1 MKFNLKAPYSPRGDQ
16 PKAINELCEGLKN
29 NERFLTLLG
38 VTGSG
43 KTFTMASVAERLQR
57 PVLVISPNKTLVAQ
71 LYREF
76 KEFFPENRV
85 ELFISYYDYYQ
96 PEAYIPAKDLYI
108 EKDAQIND
116 VLSRMRVSALKSV
129 LTRKDVI
136 VVASVS
142 AIYASGDPRDFQN
155 LNIELEVGDVIK
167 RQELARKLSS
177 IQYNRSEDVSA
188 GGVFHMKGDVF
199 EIYPPYEDYGLRFYF
214 FDDEIER
221 IVSIDTLNRN
231 KIEEFDKVIIYPAKE
246 FVTTEEK
253 ISRAIKEIEHELGE
267 QVRKFEKE
275 GKYLE
280 AQRLKQRTMYDIEML
295 ATLGYCSGIENYS
308 RFFDNRNPGDPPYTL
323 LDYFNKE
330 EFIVFIDESHIGV
343 PQIRAMYK
351 GDHSRKK
358 SLVEYGFR
366 IPSAFDNRPLTYEEF
381 LDKIGQLVFV
391 SATPTDYEL
400 SMSERVAEQLIRP
413 TGLIDPKVEV
423 RATDHQVDD
432 FIDEMRTIKSRGER
446 AIATVLTKKS
456 AEMLSTYLN
465 EVGVKSEYLHSELG
479 AVERVEVLKKLR
491 DGTVDV
497 VVGVNLLREGLDL
510 PEVSLV
516 AIMDADREGFLRSE
530 TTLVQTI
537 GRAARNV
544 NGKVLLYADHIT
556 GSMRRAIRETNR
568 RRTKQM
574 MFNKEHN
581 ITPESIVKPLYESI
595 FAEYSDKDKEEKAK
609 NEYVGGILALKESL
623 DTEEYLAVL
632 EEEMLRAASEL
643 RYEDAAVI
651 RDEMRSVKN
660 ESKK

>member
-1 MKFNLKAPYSPRGDQ
+1 MKFELKAPYSPRGDQ
-16 PKAINELCEGLKN
+16 PKAINELCEGLENK
-29 NERFLTLLG
+29 ERFLTLLG

-129 LTRKDVI
+129 LTRNDVI

-155 LNIELEVGDVIK
+155 LNIELETGDVIK

-177 IQYNRSEDVSA
+177 IQYNRSEDVSV
-188 GGVFHMKGDVF
+188 GGVFHMKGDIF
-199 EIYPPYEDYGLRFYF
+199 EIYPPYEDYGLRLYF
-214 FDDEIER
+214 FDNEIER
-221 IVSIDTLNRN
+221 IVSIDPLNRS
-231 KIEEFDKVIIYPAKE
+231 KIEEFDKVVIYPAKE

-253 ISRAIKEIEHELGE
+253 ISRAIKEIERELEE

-308 RFFDNRNPGDPPYTL
+308 RFFDKRNPGDPPYTL

-381 LDKIGQLVFV
+381 LEKTGQIVFV

-400 SMSERVAEQLIRP
+400 GVSERVVEQLIRP

-423 RATDHQVDD
+423 KATDHQVDD
-432 FIDEMRTIKSRGER
+432 FIDEMKRIKSRGER

-479 AVERVEVLKKLR
+479 AIERVEVLKKLR

-581 ITPESIVKPLYESI
+581 ITPESIVKPLYDSI

-643 RYEDAAVI
+643 RYEDAAVL

-660 ESKK
+660 GSKK

>member
-177 IQYNRSEDVSA
+177 IQYSRSEDVSA

-221 IVSIDTLNRN
+221 IVSIDPLNRN

-295 ATLGYCSGIENYS
+295 TTLGYCSGIENYS

-400 SMSERVAEQLIRP
+400 SVSERVAEQLIRP

-432 FIDEMRTIKSRGER
+432 FIDEMKTIKSRGER

-623 DTEEYLAVL
+623 DAEEYLAVL

>member
-1 MKFNLKAPYSPRGDQ
+1 MKFELKAPYSPRGDQ
-16 PKAINELCEGLKN
+16 PKAIDELCKGLKN
-29 NERFLTLLG
+29 KERFLTLLG

-43 KTFTMASVAERLQR
+43 KTFTMASVAEQLQR
-57 PVLVISPNKTLVAQ
+57 PVLVVSPNKTLVAQ

-155 LNIELEVGDVIK
+155 LNIELETGEVIK

-177 IQYNRSEDVSA
+177 IQYRRSENVSV
-188 GGVFHMKGDVF
+188 GGVFHMKGDIF
-199 EIYPPYEDYGLRFYF
+199 EIYPPYEDYGLRLYF

-221 IVSIDTLNRN
+221 IVSIDPLNRN

-246 FVTTEEK
+246 FVTTEVK
-253 ISRAIKEIEHELGE
+253 ISKAIKEIEHELGE

-280 AQRLKQRTMYDIEML
+280 AQRLRQRTMYDIEML

-308 RFFDNRNPGDPPYTL
+308 RFFDSRNPGDPPYTL

-381 LDKIGQLVFV
+381 LEKTGQIVFV

-400 SMSERVAEQLIRP
+400 GVSERVVEQLIRP

-432 FIDEMRTIKSRGER
+432 FIDEMKRIKSRGER

-479 AVERVEVLKKLR
+479 AIERVEVLKKLR

-581 ITPESIVKPLYESI
+581 ITPESIVKPLYDSI

-623 DTEEYLAVL
+623 DTEGYLAVL

-643 RYEDAAVI
+643 RYEDAAVL
-651 RDEMRSVKN
+651 RDEMRSVK
-660 ESKK
+660 KRK

>member
-1 MKFNLKAPYSPRGDQ
+1 MKFELKAPYSPRGDQ
-16 PKAINELCEGLKN
+16 PRAIKELCKGLN
-29 NERFLTLLG
+29 NDERFITLLG

-167 RQELARKLSS
+167 RQDLARKLSA
-177 IQYNRSEDVSA
+177 IQYSRSEDVSV

-221 IVSIDTLNRN
+221 IVSIDPLNRN

-267 QVRKFEKE
+267 QVRKFERE

-295 ATLGYCSGIENYS
+295 TTLGYCSGIENYS

-381 LDKIGQLVFV
+381 LEKTGQIVFV
-391 SATPTDYEL
+391 SATPTNYEL
-400 SMSERVAEQLIRP
+400 SVSERVAEQLIRP

-432 FIDEMRTIKSRGER
+432 FIDEMKTIKSRGER

-568 RRTKQM
+568 RRAKQM
-574 MFNKEHN
+574 IFNKEHN

-643 RYEDAAVI
+643 RYEDAAVL

-660 ESKK
+660 GTMK

>member
-1 MKFNLKAPYSPRGDQ
+1 MKFELKAPYSPRGDQ
-16 PKAINELCEGLKN
+16 PKAINELCEGLENK
-29 NERFLTLLG
+29 ERFLTLLG

-155 LNIELEVGDVIK
+155 LNIELETGDVIK

-177 IQYNRSEDVSA
+177 IQYNRSEDVSV

-199 EIYPPYEDYGLRFYF
+199 EIYPPYEDYGLRLYF

-221 IVSIDTLNRN
+221 IVSIDPLNRS
-231 KIEEFDKVIIYPAKE
+231 KIEEFDKVVIYPAKE

-253 ISRAIKEIEHELGE
+253 ISRAIKEIEQELGE

-280 AQRLKQRTMYDIEML
+280 AQRLKQRTMYDVEML

-381 LDKIGQLVFV
+381 LEKTGQIIFV

-400 SMSERVAEQLIRP
+400 GVSERVVEQLIRP

-423 RATDHQVDD
+423 KATDHQVDD
-432 FIDEMRTIKSRGER
+432 FIDEMKRIKSRGER

-479 AVERVEVLKKLR
+479 AIERVEVLKKLR

-581 ITPESIVKPLYESI
+581 ITPESIVKPLYDSI

-643 RYEDAAVI
+643 RYEDAAVL

-660 ESKK
+660 GSKK

>member
-1 MKFNLKAPYSPRGDQ
+1 
-16 PKAINELCEGLKN
+16 
-29 NERFLTLLG
+29 
-38 VTGSG
+38 
-43 KTFTMASVAERLQR
+43 
-57 PVLVISPNKTLVAQ
+57 
-71 LYREF
+71 
-76 KEFFPENRV
+76 
-85 ELFISYYDYYQ
+85 
-96 PEAYIPAKDLYI
+96 
-108 EKDAQIND
+108 
-116 VLSRMRVSALKSV
+116 
-129 LTRKDVI
+129 
-136 VVASVS
+136 
-142 AIYASGDPRDFQN
+142 
-155 LNIELEVGDVIK
+155 
-167 RQELARKLSS
+167 
-177 IQYNRSEDVSA
+177 
-188 GGVFHMKGDVF
+188 
-199 EIYPPYEDYGLRFYF
+199 
-214 FDDEIER
+214 
-221 IVSIDTLNRN
+221 
-231 KIEEFDKVIIYPAKE
+231 
-246 FVTTEEK
+246 
-253 ISRAIKEIEHELGE
+253 
-267 QVRKFEKE
+267 
-275 GKYLE
+275 
-280 AQRLKQRTMYDIEML
+280 MYDIEML
-295 ATLGYCSGIENYS
+295 TTLGYCSGIENYS

-381 LDKIGQLVFV
+381 LEKTGQIVFV
-391 SATPTDYEL
+391 SATPTNYEL
-400 SMSERVAEQLIRP
+400 SVSERVAEQLIRP

-432 FIDEMRTIKSRGER
+432 FIDEMKTIKSRGER

-568 RRTKQM
+568 RRAKQM
-574 MFNKEHN
+574 IFNKEHN

-643 RYEDAAVI
+643 RYEDAAVL

-660 ESKK
+660 GTMK

>member
-1 MKFNLKAPYSPRGDQ
+1 M
-16 PKAINELCEGLKN
+16 
-29 NERFLTLLG
+29 
-38 VTGSG
+38 
-43 KTFTMASVAERLQR
+43 
-57 PVLVISPNKTLVAQ
+57 
-71 LYREF
+71 
-76 KEFFPENRV
+76 
-85 ELFISYYDYYQ
+85 
-96 PEAYIPAKDLYI
+96 
-108 EKDAQIND
+108 
-116 VLSRMRVSALKSV
+116 KSV
-129 LTRKDVI
+129 LTRNDVI

-155 LNIELEVGDVIK
+155 LNIELETGDVIK

-177 IQYNRSEDVSA
+177 IQYNRSEDVSV
-188 GGVFHMKGDVF
+188 GGVFHMKGDIF
-199 EIYPPYEDYGLRFYF
+199 EIYPPYEDYGLRLYF
-214 FDDEIER
+214 FDNEIER
-221 IVSIDTLNRN
+221 IVSIDPLNRS
-231 KIEEFDKVIIYPAKE
+231 KIEEFDKVVIYPAKE

-253 ISRAIKEIEHELGE
+253 ISRAIKEIERELEE

-308 RFFDNRNPGDPPYTL
+308 RFFDKRNPGDPPYTL

-381 LDKIGQLVFV
+381 LEKTGQIVFV

-400 SMSERVAEQLIRP
+400 GVSERVVEQLIRP

-423 RATDHQVDD
+423 KATDHQVDD
-432 FIDEMRTIKSRGER
+432 FIDEMKRIKSRGER

-479 AVERVEVLKKLR
+479 AIERVEVLKKLR

-581 ITPESIVKPLYESI
+581 ITPESIVKPLYDSI

-643 RYEDAAVI
+643 RYEDAAVL

-660 ESKK
+660 GSKK

>member
-1 MKFNLKAPYSPRGDQ
+1 LENK
-16 PKAINELCEGLKN
+16 
-29 NERFLTLLG
+29 ERFLTLLG

-129 LTRKDVI
+129 LTRNDVI

-155 LNIELEVGDVIK
+155 LNIELETGDVIK

-177 IQYNRSEDVSA
+177 IQYNRSEDVSV
-188 GGVFHMKGDVF
+188 GGVFHMKGDIF
-199 EIYPPYEDYGLRFYF
+199 EIYPPYEDYGLRLYF
-214 FDDEIER
+214 FDNEIER
-221 IVSIDTLNRN
+221 IVSIDPLNRS
-231 KIEEFDKVIIYPAKE
+231 KIEEFDKVVIYPAKE

-253 ISRAIKEIEHELGE
+253 ISRAIKEIERELEE

-308 RFFDNRNPGDPPYTL
+308 RFFDKRNPGDPPYTL

-381 LDKIGQLVFV
+381 LEKTGQIVFV

-400 SMSERVAEQLIRP
+400 GVSERVVEQLIRP

-423 RATDHQVDD
+423 KATDHQVDD
-432 FIDEMRTIKSRGER
+432 FIDEMKRIKSRGER

-479 AVERVEVLKKLR
+479 AIERVEVLKKLR

-581 ITPESIVKPLYESI
+581 ITPESIVKPLYDSI

-643 RYEDAAVI
+643 RYEDAAVL

-660 ESKK
+660 GSKK

>member
-1 MKFNLKAPYSPRGDQ
+1 
-16 PKAINELCEGLKN
+16 
-29 NERFLTLLG
+29 
-38 VTGSG
+38 
-43 KTFTMASVAERLQR
+43 
-57 PVLVISPNKTLVAQ
+57 
-71 LYREF
+71 
-76 KEFFPENRV
+76 
-85 ELFISYYDYYQ
+85 
-96 PEAYIPAKDLYI
+96 
-108 EKDAQIND
+108 
-116 VLSRMRVSALKSV
+116 
-129 LTRKDVI
+129 
-136 VVASVS
+136 
-142 AIYASGDPRDFQN
+142 
-155 LNIELEVGDVIK
+155 
-167 RQELARKLSS
+167 
-177 IQYNRSEDVSA
+177 
-188 GGVFHMKGDVF
+188 
-199 EIYPPYEDYGLRFYF
+199 
-214 FDDEIER
+214 
-221 IVSIDTLNRN
+221 
-231 KIEEFDKVIIYPAKE
+231 
-246 FVTTEEK
+246 
-253 ISRAIKEIEHELGE
+253 
-267 QVRKFEKE
+267 
-275 GKYLE
+275 
-280 AQRLKQRTMYDIEML
+280 
-295 ATLGYCSGIENYS
+295 
-308 RFFDNRNPGDPPYTL
+308 
-323 LDYFNKE
+323 
-330 EFIVFIDESHIGV
+330 
-343 PQIRAMYK
+343 MYK

-381 LDKIGQLVFV
+381 LEKTGQIVFV

-400 SMSERVAEQLIRP
+400 GVSERVVEQLIRP

-423 RATDHQVDD
+423 KATDHQVDD
-432 FIDEMRTIKSRGER
+432 FIDEMKRIKSRGER

-479 AVERVEVLKKLR
+479 AIERVEVLKKLR

-581 ITPESIVKPLYESI
+581 ITPESIVKPLYDSI

-643 RYEDAAVI
+643 RYEDAAVL

-660 ESKK
+660 GSKK

>member
-1 MKFNLKAPYSPRGDQ
+1 MKFELKAPYSPRGDQ
-16 PKAINELCEGLKN
+16 PRAIKELCKGLN
-29 NERFLTLLG
+29 NDERFITLLG

-167 RQELARKLSS
+167 RQDLARKLSA
-177 IQYNRSEDVSA
+177 IQYSRSEDVSV

-221 IVSIDTLNRN
+221 IVSIDPLNRN

-267 QVRKFEKE
+267 QVRKFERE

-295 ATLGYCSGIENYS
+295 TTLGYCSGIENYS
-308 RFFDNRNPGDPPYTL
+308 RFFDNRHPGDPPYTL

-381 LDKIGQLVFV
+381 LEKTGQIVFV
-391 SATPTDYEL
+391 SATPTNYEL
-400 SMSERVAEQLIRP
+400 SVSERVAEQLIRP

-432 FIDEMRTIKSRGER
+432 FIDEMKTIKSRGER

-568 RRTKQM
+568 RRAKQM
-574 MFNKEHN
+574 IFNKEHN

-643 RYEDAAVI
+643 RYEDAAVL

-660 ESKK
+660 GTRK

>member
-1 MKFNLKAPYSPRGDQ
+1 L
-16 PKAINELCEGLKN
+16 
-29 NERFLTLLG
+29 
-38 VTGSG
+38 
-43 KTFTMASVAERLQR
+43 RL
-57 PVLVISPNKTLVAQ
+57 
-71 LYREF
+71 
-76 KEFFPENRV
+76 
-85 ELFISYYDYYQ
+85 
-96 PEAYIPAKDLYI
+96 
-108 EKDAQIND
+108 
-116 VLSRMRVSALKSV
+116 
-129 LTRKDVI
+129 
-136 VVASVS
+136 
-142 AIYASGDPRDFQN
+142 
-155 LNIELEVGDVIK
+155 
-167 RQELARKLSS
+167 
-177 IQYNRSEDVSA
+177 
-188 GGVFHMKGDVF
+188 
-199 EIYPPYEDYGLRFYF
+199 YF

-221 IVSIDTLNRN
+221 IVSIDPLNRN

-253 ISRAIKEIEHELGE
+253 ISRAIKEIEYELGE
-267 QVRKFEKE
+267 QIRKFEKQ

-280 AQRLKQRTMYDIEML
+280 AQRLKQRTMYDVEML
-295 ATLGYCSGIENYS
+295 TTLGYCSGIENYS

-381 LDKIGQLVFV
+381 LDKTGQIVFV

-400 SMSERVAEQLIRP
+400 GVSERVVEQLIRP

-432 FIDEMRTIKSRGER
+432 FIDEMKRIKSRGER

-479 AVERVEVLKKLR
+479 AIERVEVLKKLR

-556 GSMRRAIRETNR
+556 GSMRKAIRETNR

-581 ITPESIVKPLYESI
+581 ITPESIVKPLYDSI

-609 NEYVGGILALKESL
+609 NKYVDGILALKESL
-623 DTEEYLAVL
+623 DTEGYLAVL

-643 RYEDAAVI
+643 RYEDAAVL

-660 ESKK
+660 GSKK

>member
-1 MKFNLKAPYSPRGDQ
+1 MKFELNAPYSPRGDQ
-16 PKAINELCEGLKN
+16 PKAINELCEGLENK
-29 NERFLTLLG
+29 ERFLTLLG

-155 LNIELEVGDVIK
+155 LNIELETGDVIK

-177 IQYNRSEDVSA
+177 IQYNRSEDVSV

-199 EIYPPYEDYGLRFYF
+199 EIYPPYEDYGLRLYF

-221 IVSIDTLNRN
+221 IVSIDPLDRS
-231 KIEEFDKVIIYPAKE
+231 KIEEFDKVVIYPAKE

-280 AQRLKQRTMYDIEML
+280 AQRLKQRTMYDVEML

-308 RFFDNRNPGDPPYTL
+308 RFFDNRNLGDPPYTL

-381 LDKIGQLVFV
+381 LEKTGQIIFV

-400 SMSERVAEQLIRP
+400 GVSERVVEQLIRP

-423 RATDHQVDD
+423 KATDHQVDD
-432 FIDEMRTIKSRGER
+432 FIDEMKRIKSRGER

-479 AVERVEVLKKLR
+479 AIERVEVLKKLR

-581 ITPESIVKPLYESI
+581 ITPESIVKPLYDSI

-643 RYEDAAVI
+643 RYEDAAVL

-660 ESKK
+660 GSKK

>member
-1 MKFNLKAPYSPRGDQ
+1 MKFELKAPYSPRGDQ
-16 PKAINELCEGLKN
+16 PKAINELCEGLENK
-29 NERFLTLLG
+29 ERFLTLLG

-155 LNIELEVGDVIK
+155 LNIELETGDVIK

-177 IQYNRSEDVSA
+177 IQYNRSEDVSV

-199 EIYPPYEDYGLRFYF
+199 EIYPPYEDYGLRLYF

-221 IVSIDTLNRN
+221 IVSIDPLNRS
-231 KIEEFDKVIIYPAKE
+231 KIEEFDKVVIYPAKE

-253 ISRAIKEIEHELGE
+253 ISRAIKEIEQELGE

-280 AQRLKQRTMYDIEML
+280 AQRLKQRTMYDVEML

-381 LDKIGQLVFV
+381 LEKTGQIIFV

-400 SMSERVAEQLIRP
+400 GVSERVVEQLIRP

-423 RATDHQVDD
+423 KATDHQVDD
-432 FIDEMRTIKSRGER
+432 FIDEMKRIKSRGER

-479 AVERVEVLKKLR
+479 AIERVEVLKKLR

-574 MFNKEHN
+574 VFNKEHN
-581 ITPESIVKPLYESI
+581 ITPESIVKPLYDSI

-643 RYEDAAVI
+643 RYEDAAVL

-660 ESKK
+660 GSKK

>member
-1 MKFNLKAPYSPRGDQ
+1 
-16 PKAINELCEGLKN
+16 
-29 NERFLTLLG
+29 
-38 VTGSG
+38 
-43 KTFTMASVAERLQR
+43 
-57 PVLVISPNKTLVAQ
+57 VISPNKTLVAQ

-155 LNIELEVGDVIK
+155 LNIELETGDVIK

-177 IQYNRSEDVSA
+177 IQYNRSEDVSV
-188 GGVFHMKGDVF
+188 GGVFHMKGDIF
-199 EIYPPYEDYGLRFYF
+199 EIYPPYEDYGLRLYF

-221 IVSIDTLNRN
+221 IVSIDPLNRN

-253 ISRAIKEIEHELGE
+253 ISRAIKEIEYELGE
-267 QVRKFEKE
+267 QIRKFEKQ

-280 AQRLKQRTMYDIEML
+280 AQRLKQRTMYDVEML
-295 ATLGYCSGIENYS
+295 TTLGYCSGIENYS

-381 LDKIGQLVFV
+381 LDKTGQIVFV

-400 SMSERVAEQLIRP
+400 GVSERVVEQLIRP

-432 FIDEMRTIKSRGER
+432 FIDEMKRIKSRGER

-479 AVERVEVLKKLR
+479 AIERVEVLKKLR

-556 GSMRRAIRETNR
+556 GSMRKAIRETNR

-581 ITPESIVKPLYESI
+581 ITPESIVKPLYDSI

-609 NEYVGGILALKESL
+609 NKYVDGILALKESL
-623 DTEEYLAVL
+623 DTEGYLAVL

-643 RYEDAAVI
+643 RYEDAAVL

-660 ESKK
+660 GSKK

>member
-1 MKFNLKAPYSPRGDQ
+1 MKFKLKAPYSPRGDQ
-16 PKAINELCEGLKN
+16 PKAIDELCEGLSN

-116 VLSRMRVSALKSV
+116 VLSRMRVSALKSI

-155 LNIELEVGDVIK
+155 LNIELETGNVMK

-177 IQYNRSEDVSA
+177 IQYSRSEDVSV
-188 GGVFHMKGDVF
+188 GGVFHMKGDIF
-199 EIYPPYEDYGLRFYF
+199 EIYPPYEDYGLRLYF

-221 IVSIDTLNRN
+221 IVSIDPLNRN

-253 ISRAIKEIEHELGE
+253 ILRAIKEIEHELGE

-295 ATLGYCSGIENYS
+295 TTLGYCSGIENYS

-323 LDYFNKE
+323 LDYFDKE

-381 LDKIGQLVFV
+381 LGKTGQIAFV

-400 SMSERVAEQLIRP
+400 GVSERVVEQLIRP

-432 FIDEMRTIKSRGER
+432 FIDEMKRIKSRGER

-479 AVERVEVLKKLR
+479 AIERVEVLKKLR

-609 NEYVGGILALKESL
+609 NEYIGGIIALKESL
-623 DTEEYLAVL
+623 DNEEYLAVL

-643 RYEDAAVI
+643 RYEDAAVL
-651 RDEMRSVKN
+651 RDEMRTVKY

>member
-1 MKFNLKAPYSPRGDQ
+1 LENK
-16 PKAINELCEGLKN
+16 
-29 NERFLTLLG
+29 ERFLTLLG

-155 LNIELEVGDVIK
+155 LNIELETGDVIK

-177 IQYNRSEDVSA
+177 IQYNRSEDVSV

-199 EIYPPYEDYGLRFYF
+199 EIYPPYEDYGLRLYF

-221 IVSIDTLNRN
+221 IVSIDPLNRS
-231 KIEEFDKVIIYPAKE
+231 KIEEFDKVVIYPAKE

-253 ISRAIKEIEHELGE
+253 ISRAIKEIEQELGE

-280 AQRLKQRTMYDIEML
+280 AQRLKQRTMYDVEML

-381 LDKIGQLVFV
+381 LEKTGQIIFV

-400 SMSERVAEQLIRP
+400 GVSERVVEQLIRP

-423 RATDHQVDD
+423 KATDHQVDD
-432 FIDEMRTIKSRGER
+432 FIDEMKRIKSRGER

-479 AVERVEVLKKLR
+479 AIERVEVLKKLR

-581 ITPESIVKPLYESI
+581 ITPESIVKPLYDSI

-643 RYEDAAVI
+643 RYEDAAVL

-660 ESKK
+660 GSKK